1 MTEQTNFNNLG
12 IAELLIEK
20 LNLNDIT
27 MPTAV
32 QKKVIP
38 EILQNKS
45 LLFQSETGTGKT
57 LAFLLPILQKIDES
71 DKNPQVIILSP
82 THELSSQIKSEIK
95 KISDIKTILCIGG
108 TPLKRQ
114 MEILKE
120 KPRVI
125 IGSPVR
131 IKELIYLKKI
141 KTQSIKTIIYD
152 EIDRLVEPEIRD
164 ESIELLKLLPQNVQL
179 IGCSATIKPNL
190 IKIFEKTL
198 SSMRDDFSV
207 EFIELPLEDI
217 LQKKITHWA
226 IFAEQRD
233 KIDTLRSLIS
243 ALKPDKLLIFTSKT
257 DQVANITQKLQ
268 YKKINCEGLHSKTDK
283 IQRKSIID
291 RFKSGK
297 TKILITSDLA
307 ARGLDIQGITHIIQM
322 DLPSNDDFFI
332 HRAGRTGRAGKNGI
346 NIVIGD
352 GYEMKKYSNLEK
364 KLKIIV
370 YPKSLHSGKVIN
382 PMDLITNV

>member
-114 MEILKE
+114 METLKE

-268 YKKINCEGLHSKTDK
+268 FKKVDCVGLHSKTDK

-297 TKILITSDLA
+297 NKILITSDLA

-332 HRAGRTGRAGKNGI
+332 HRAGRTGRAGKDGI